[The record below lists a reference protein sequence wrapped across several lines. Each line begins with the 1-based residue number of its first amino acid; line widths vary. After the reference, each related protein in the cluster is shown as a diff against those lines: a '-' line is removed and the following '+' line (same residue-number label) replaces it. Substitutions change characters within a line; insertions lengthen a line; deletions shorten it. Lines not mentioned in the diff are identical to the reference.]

1 MHNYT
6 ETHISL
12 KVGTFNVNNLA
23 AADFEFYPHQS
34 YNKSVF
40 DQKTTWIAGQ
50 ILKMKADII
59 GMQEVFS
66 SEAMQSVIDKLKN
79 KGQNYSFYL
88 GKPVNSVHGPYVGL
102 MVRDGFKVSN
112 LRIIDRFEQ
121 KFVFFDDV
129 IDQEIELPTCSF
141 RRPLLIAEVELPDM
155 QKITV
160 VVVHL
165 KSKRPIFYKETTG
178 LHADKP
184 VSFFDLAKARTNSL
198 LIRALESSEI
208 RRLLDIELLTKP
220 NQPLILTGDLNDHDL
235 SVTNHSITGEPPHR
249 RADEREKRETWKLYL
264 HNVQHIMARKSMFT
278 NFYTYIH
285 NGFYQ
290 SLDNILVSNHL
301 GDNNDHKSGKI
312 KSVRFFNEHL
322 IDESFDKI
330 MDKAVISDHGQ
341 VVAAVQ
347 LFRS

>member
-1 MHNYT
+1 
-6 ETHISL
+6 
-12 KVGTFNVNNLA
+12 
-23 AADFEFYPHQS
+23 
-34 YNKSVF
+34 
-40 DQKTTWIAGQ
+40 
-50 ILKMKADII
+50 MKADII

-66 SEAMQSVIDKLKN
+66 TEAMQSVLDKLKS
-79 KGQNYSFYL
+79 KGLNYTFHL
-88 GKPVNSVHGPYVGL
+88 GKPADAVRGPYVGL
-102 MVRDGFKVSN
+102 LLKEGFAAVN
-112 LRIIDRFEQ
+112 LRVIDRFEQ
-121 KFVFFDDV
+121 QFRFYDDAL
-129 IDQEIELPTCSF
+129 DQESLLPTAAF
-141 RRPLLIAEVELPDM
+141 RRPVLITEIALPD
-155 QKITV
+155 KSLITF

-165 KSKRPIFYKETTG
+165 KSKRPIFYKETTAE
-178 LHADKP
+178 HADKA

-198 LIRALESSEI
+198 IIRALESSEI
-208 RRLLDIELLTKP
+208 RRLLDIELLSKP

-235 SVTNHSITGEPPHR
+235 SVTNHSITGEPPRR

-322 IDESFDKI
+322 QDESFDKI
-330 MDKAVISDHGQ
+330 SDKAVISDHGQ

-347 LFRS
+347 LF